1 MTRVPFFIYF
11 SFNDNSEFIIT
22 FFLFTFKIVI
32 YMWKEY
38 EFFFVNIMKDSWDA
52 NVPEHGMLKQEWH
65 MDYDDEKKRT
75 LSVVFA

>member
-1 MTRVPFFIYF
+1 
-11 SFNDNSEFIIT
+11 
-22 FFLFTFKIVI
+22 
-32 YMWKEY
+32 
-38 EFFFVNIMKDSWDA
+38 MKDSWDA